1 MIGSRNQAAP
11 LCRQGPPAT
20 RPIIDGSL
28 LLAAR
33 SSSRPRVNSAASSEL
48 RMRART
54 KYRHRT
60 AVGVVCGVG
69 DELVVEGNARGRGEG
84 IAVVRLDY
92 SFEPGI
98 GQLVVAD
105 KDTQT
110 SVVQKLLVDAG
121 DAIDRG
127 GNAESV
133 IRSPPLCQRTR
144 PLPIRCGRCR

>member
-1 MIGSRNQAAP
+1 MEAA
-11 LCRQGPPAT
+11 T
-20 RPIIDGSL
+20 KDGN
-28 LLAAR
+28 R
-33 SSSRPRVNSAASSEL
+33 SAISI
-48 RMRART
+48 
-54 KYRHRT
+54 
-60 AVGVVCGVG
+60 VCGVG